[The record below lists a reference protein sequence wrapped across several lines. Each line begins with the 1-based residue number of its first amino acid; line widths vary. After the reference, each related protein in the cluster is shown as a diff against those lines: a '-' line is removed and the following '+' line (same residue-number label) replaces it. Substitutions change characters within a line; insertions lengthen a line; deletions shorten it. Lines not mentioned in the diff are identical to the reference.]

1 MARVKDLVV
10 NIGASTKGLNKE
22 LGKARTAFSRTFG
35 NIQKMGS
42 SLTKSVTLPL
52 AAIGGSAVK
61 VFADFEQGMAQVKAI
76 SGATDKQFKA
86 LTADAKRLGMAT
98 RFTATEVSGLQLE
111 YSKLGFTTE
120 ETLNATEAT
129 LNLAQATGTDL
140 ARAAEVA
147 GATLRAYGLD
157 AKETGH
163 LTDVMAKSFSSSAL
177 DMEAFGTS
185 MSFVAPVAKAAGVS
199 VEETSAMLAVLA
211 NAGIKGSKAG
221 TALRRIFSELS
232 NDGTPLTE
240 QFKRLGQEGLNLAD
254 AKDEVGRSAQSAL
267 LILSEGAEKI
277 QPLTQELKNADGA
290 ARAMAKTMDDT
301 TTGQIKL
308 MQSAIEGAQLV
319 IGEALAPAITD
330 LAKKIAELANWFSHL
345 DKDTQKTIISFAG
358 FAALMGP
365 AIIAIGSITKNVML
379 LGRALMF
386 MIPPAGAVTAE
397 LTMMRTALLG
407 PIGAALA
414 FAGAGFAS
422 LYNKIKRAK
431 EETERYNNLTRES
444 AKALKAAAKAS
455 REYHESVDQTATIE
469 EKLADLTLPKLK
481 SALGRVEGEV
491 KILSETMGHSIG
503 QDDLDRIKELE
514 EGYKG
519 VELFGLTPLEAALA
533 DYRKELKASQEPQDN
548 FVEGL
553 TDTEKA
559 AAAAAAA
566 LAKVQGI
573 LKASEKTGEELGLAP
588 DQLNVGGLLG
598 SLGKGASSDTSTGS
612 VGGLLGMLGGMDMEP
627 VKAVLTDLE
636 MAAREKAQR
645 ISEAMAQIGATIGA
659 QFGNLI
665 GKSKEIKQALAE
677 GIITPMEAMEQKAAA
692 AKDALKGFAIDAIR
706 SVIGMAKANVIANA
720 TSPANPTN
728 LFSGGLAS
736 PALIVAGLSM
746 LEGFLGS
753 IPSLAVG
760 GLASSPVMAMVG
772 DHSNRS
778 ANNPEVIAPLDKLKG
793 MIGGGNMSASISGRD
808 ILLTSSRDK
817 NRSRRT
823 YGSLSI

>member
-1 MARVKDLVV
+1 MSRVKDLVV

-22 LGKARTAFSRTFG
+22 LGKARSAFSRTFG

-61 VFADFEQGMAQVKAI
+61 VFADFEQGMAQVEAI

-111 YSKLGFTTE
+111 YSKLGFTTQ
-120 ETLNATEAT
+120 ETLSATEAT

-157 AKETGH
+157 AQETGH

-290 ARAMAKTMDDT
+290 AQAMAKTMDDT

-330 LAKKIAELANWFSHL
+330 LANKIAELANWFSHL
-345 DKDTQKTIISFAG
+345 DKDTQKSIISFGG
-358 FAALMGP
+358 FAALLGP

-379 LGRALMF
+379 LGRAFTFL
-386 MIPPAGAVTAE
+386 IPSAGAVTAE
-397 LTMMRTALLG
+397 LTMMRTALFG
-407 PIGAALA
+407 PVGAALA

-422 LYNKIKRAK
+422 LYKKIKRAK
-431 EETERYNNLTRES
+431 EETERYNNLTRDS

-455 REYHESVDQTATIE
+455 REYHESVDATATVE

-533 DYRKELKASQEPQDN
+533 DYRKELTASKEPQDN

-598 SLGKGASSDTSTGS
+598 SLGKGTSTEGAS
-612 VGGLLGMLGGMDMEP
+612 VGGLLGGLGSMNMEP

-636 MAAREKAQR
+636 IAAREKAQA
-645 ISEAMAQIGATIGA
+645 IAESMAQIGATLGA

-665 GKSKEIKQALAE
+665 GKSREIKKALAE
-677 GIITPMEAMEQKAAA
+677 GIITPMEAMEQKASA
-692 AKDALKGFAIDAIR
+692 AKNALKGFAIDAIR

-720 TSPANPTN
+720 TSPTNPAN
-728 LFSGGLAS
+728 LFSGGLSS

-753 IPSLAVG
+753 VPSLAVG
-760 GLASSPVMAMVG
+760 GLASSPTLAMVG
-772 DHSNRS
+772 DHGNRS
-778 ANNPEVIAPLDKLKG
+778 ASNPEVIAPLDKLKG
-793 MIGGGNMSASISGRD
+793 MIGGGNLSATISGRD
-808 ILLTSSRDK
+808 ILLVSSRDK
-817 NRSRRT
+817 NRGRRT
-823 YGSLSI
+823 FGTNSVR